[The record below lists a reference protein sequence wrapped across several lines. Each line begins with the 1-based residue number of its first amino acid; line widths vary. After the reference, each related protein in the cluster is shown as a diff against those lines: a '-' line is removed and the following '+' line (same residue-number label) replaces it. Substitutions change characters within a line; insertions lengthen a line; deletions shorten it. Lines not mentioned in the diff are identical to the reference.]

1 MVIETG
7 VGPDVAPRRRS
18 YMIFLR
24 FLILLC
30 LLFMAPVM
38 ASEIRVGV
46 MTMQPGGIFWER
58 FGHNAIVIDDGK
70 QALSYNFGFFDLS
83 EPGFTRNF
91 IAGRMNYILAALPL
105 EQDLAYYRQAGRGV
119 SIQWLNLSESQKARI
134 NRRLQYLAKPE
145 NARYRYDYYTNNC
158 ATQVRD
164 VLDETLDGR
173 LDRLLSASSHG
184 NTYRSESVRLA
195 WPAKWMALGFD
206 LGMSGNGDKP
216 LSKWQEAFI
225 PMLLARSLSGISL
238 QDGLPLVANTQSI
251 LPHRLAQPPDELPQ
265 WSLAAMAIGL
275 ALAGLFAWS
284 GRKPALQSTLM
295 LGFWLL
301 SGLLGS
307 VMLALWAGTGHVYT
321 HGNENLL
328 LFSPLAWLAFA
339 LHFASNR
346 SVRWRKAYQ
355 LTVTALAVMAVLA
368 VILKFMPFSAQQ
380 NLNWILMT
388 LPLHWL
394 IARRMRLPEG
404 QK

>member
-1 MVIETG
+1 MHRIWSS
-7 VGPDVAPRRRS
+7 A
-18 YMIFLR
+18 F
-24 FLILLC
+24 ILLC
-30 LLFMAPVM
+30 LLFMPPVM

-58 FGHNAIVIDDGK
+58 FGHNAIVIDDGE

-83 EPGFTRNF
+83 EPGFTGNF

-119 SIQWLNLSESQKARI
+119 SIQWLNLSDGQKARI
-134 NRRLQYLAKPE
+134 NQRLQYLAKPE

-158 ATQVRD
+158 ATKVRD
-164 VLDETLDGR
+164 MLDETLDGT
-173 LDRLLSASSHG
+173 LHRLLSASSLG

-206 LGMSGNGDKP
+206 LGISGNGDKP

-225 PMLLARSLSGISL
+225 PMLLERSLSEIRL
-238 QDGLPLVANTQSI
+238 QDGQPLVASTQSI
-251 LPHRLAQPPDELPQ
+251 LPHRLSQPPDELPQ
-265 WSLAAMAIGL
+265 WSLAAIAIGL
-275 ALAGLFAWS
+275 ALAGLFAWA
-284 GRKPALQSTLM
+284 GRRPALQSALM

-301 SGLLGS
+301 SGLLGW
-307 VMLALWAGTGHVYT
+307 VMLALWAGTGHVYA

-339 LHFASNR
+339 LHVARNR
-346 SVRWRKAYQ
+346 NARWRKAYQ
-355 LTVTALAVMAVLA
+355 LTVAALAAMAVLA
-368 VILKFMPFSAQQ
+368 AILKFMPFSAQR
-380 NLNWILMT
+380 NLNWILMA

-394 IARRMRLPEG
+394 IARRMRLPAG

>member
-1 MVIETG
+1 M
-7 VGPDVAPRRRS
+7 RRTFTS
-18 YMIFLR
+18 A
-24 FLILLC
+24 LIALC
-30 LLFMAPVM
+30 LLFMPPVM
-38 ASEIRVGV
+38 ATDMRVGV
-46 MTMQPGGIFWER
+46 MTMQPGEIFWER

-70 QALSYNFGFFDLS
+70 QAVSYNFGFFDLS
-83 EPGFTRNF
+83 EPDFTRNF

-105 EQDLAYYRQAGRGV
+105 EQDLAYYRQSGRGV
-119 SIQWLNLSESQKARI
+119 SIQWLNLSDAQKEHI

-145 NARYRYDYYTNNC
+145 NARYRYDYFTENC
-158 ATQVRD
+158 ATKVRD

-173 LDRLLSASSHG
+173 LDKLLSASSLG

-206 LGMSGNGDKP
+206 LGISGNGDKP

-225 PMLLARSLSGISL
+225 PMLLQRSLGEISL
-238 QDGLPLVANTQSI
+238 QDGRPLVASTQSI
-251 LPHRLAQPPDELPQ
+251 LPHRLSRPPDELPQ
-265 WSLAAMAIGL
+265 WSLTAMAIGL
-275 ALAGLFAWS
+275 ALAGLFAWAV
-284 GRKPALQSTLM
+284 RRPPLQSMLM
-295 LGFWLL
+295 LGFWLI

-307 VMLALWAGTGHVYT
+307 VMLALWVGTEHIYA

-339 LHFASNR
+339 LHFTRHR
-346 SVRWRKAYQ
+346 SARWRKAHE
-355 LTVTALAVMAVLA
+355 LTVTALAAMAVLA
-368 VILKFMPFSAQQ
+368 VILKFMPFSVQQ

-394 IARRMRLPEG
+394 IARRTRLPAG

>member
-1 MVIETG
+1 MAIE
-7 VGPDVAPRRRS
+7 VRRL
-18 YMIFLR
+18 FAVLA
-24 FLILLC
+24 LLC
-30 LLFMAPVM
+30 FSLLSLPAT
-38 ASEIRVGV
+38 AQLRVGV

-70 QALSYNFGFFDLS
+70 QVLSYNFGFFDLS

-119 SIQWLNLSESQKARI
+119 SIQWLNLSEGQKARI

-173 LDRLLSASSHG
+173 LYRLLSASSQG

-225 PMLLARSLSGISL
+225 PMLLERSLGGVSL
-238 QDGLPLVANTQSI
+238 QDGQPLVAGTQSI
-251 LPHRLAQPPDELPQ
+251 LPHRLPQPPDELPQ
-265 WSLAAMAIGL
+265 WSLTAMAIGL
-275 ALAGLFAWS
+275 ALAGLFAWA
-284 GRKPALQSTLM
+284 GRKPALQSALM

-339 LHFASNR
+339 LHFSRNR
-346 SVRWRKAYQ
+346 STRWCKAYQ
-355 LTVTALAVMAVLA
+355 LTVVALAAMAVLA
-368 VILKFMPFSAQQ
+368 ALLKFMPFSAQQ
-380 NLNWILMT
+380 NLNWILMA

-394 IARRMRLPEG
+394 IARRMRLPAG